1 MLHNDRQQG
10 TVPGPRDGARTRA
23 ARHRPGGGVPARQP
37 NVAAPLDQLRPA
49 ALLPR
54 RWAAGAALP
63 PRRSARVS
71 GADRRARAG
80 RLVVSRYARL
90 PAAQLEYWEGGFA
103 DARRAGAG
111 ELRVVGDISGE
122 RLGRHRSFGD
132 LLVYE
137 RDYGALA
144 RRFGV
149 ATLCLYDARR
159 LSGVQAARM
168 LQVHTDML
176 RETPADV
183 SP

>member
-1 MLHNDRQQG
+1 MLYNDRQQG

-80 RLVVSRYARL
+80 APRWAPVRTVHEWSGAGATGRGLSGEGAGGRGHGLSGGGAARSRA
-90 PAAQLEYWEGGFA
+90 
-103 DARRAGAG
+103 RAGAA
-111 ELRVVGDISGE
+111 RP
-122 RLGRHRSFGD
+122 R
-132 LLVYE
+132 
-137 RDYGALA
+137 LA
-144 RRFGV
+144 RGPWRP
-149 ATLCLYDARR
+149 
-159 LSGVQAARM
+159 
-168 LQVHTDML
+168 
-176 RETPADV
+176 PA
-183 SP
+183 PAGP